1 MSDLDDSFAKLL
13 GRQPSDAERQSLY
26 RVRDALGLKNNDALW
41 LVLMALQHYQGQY
54 EKFPQAIAQAAKD
67 TLVNFKVTADA
78 TVKASAEAA
87 KADLAQAVAAAA
99 QEVAHNTSA
108 KQMWQWAAGCIAV
121 AAFLCVGPVR
131 LVHAQQLVA
140 VRAIKPWIR
149 HGIHRSQGRES
160 SGSMGQHARRTKLA
174 YPLRANWKP
183 ATIWQRCNGIGW
195 KRRKR
200 GVLSVQASNSDGNVY
215 GWSAPMIDAL
225 NIATMPI
232 ADKVQRHMLASYY
245 ALQLDALQAE
255 AKRLGYFFA
264 QADTAATMPPVL
276 AELLGAGDVI
286 YRRESY
292 LFPNCPES
300 WERQQPTA

>member
-121 AAFLCVGPVR
+121 AFLCVGLFGWYMHSSGKDSGYQAGYGAGYTEAKDEKAAAAWANTPEGR
-131 LVHAQQLVA
+131 LAYRFAQT
-140 VRAIKPWIR
+140 
-149 HGIHRSQGRES
+149 GRRIPLNDPLCRDRVDAYELAAGRYEFSIS
-160 SGSMGQHARRTKLA
+160 SGSSRRVDLHRIGGRIFQRRT
-174 YPLRANWKP
+174 
-183 ATIWQRCNGIGW
+183 T
-195 KRRKR
+195 
-200 GVLSVQASNSDGNVY
+200 
-215 GWSAPMIDAL
+215 
-225 NIATMPI
+225 
-232 ADKVQRHMLASYY
+232 
-245 ALQLDALQAE
+245 
-255 AKRLGYFFA
+255 
-264 QADTAATMPPVL
+264 
-276 AELLGAGDVI
+276 
-286 YRRESY
+286 
-292 LFPNCPES
+292 
-300 WERQQPTA
+300 